1 MLSWH
6 NVAPLG
12 HWPPTP
18 PRNPSPTHPHLHPTQ
33 RPCRLA
39 TEQGAQEERQRSL
52 EVARGLKADLS
63 KREAQVA
70 SLRQELQQV
79 GALFGA

>member
-6 NVAPLG
+6 KVAPLG

-18 PRNPSPTHPHLHPTQ
+18 QTPSPTHPHQHSTQ

-39 TEQGAQEERQRSL
+39 AEQGAQEERQRSL

-79 GALFGA
+79 RALFGA